1 MLAAPLTRIPAVRS
15 CERTSRLGGERD
27 CIIAKRPSP
36 EPAAE
41 PAKRK
46 RVALYAEITPEA
58 RRQLRILAA
67 EQDTRIEALVAEALN
82 LLFEKHGKPPAA

>member
-1 MLAAPLTRIPAVRS
+1 MARRPA
-15 CERTSRLGGERD
+15 
-27 CIIAKRPSP
+27 P

-58 RRQLRILAA
+58 RRQLRVLAA
-67 EQDTRIEALVAEALN
+67 EQDTRIEVLVAEALN
-82 LLFEKHGKPPAA
+82 LLFEKHGKPSAI

>member
-1 MLAAPLTRIPAVRS
+1 MARQP
-15 CERTSRLGGERD
+15 D
-27 CIIAKRPSP
+27 P

-41 PAKRK
+41 SARRK

-67 EQDTRIEALVAEALN
+67 EQDTRIEALVTEALN
-82 LLFEKHGKPPAA
+82 LLFEKYGKPPVA

>member
-1 MLAAPLTRIPAVRS
+1 MVR
-15 CERTSRLGGERD
+15 RLG
-27 CIIAKRPSP
+27 P

-58 RRQLRILAA
+58 RRQLETLVRIGRHGR
-67 EQDTRIEALVAEALN
+67 EPGGWSV
-82 LLFEKHGKPPAA
+82 LLCDDGVV